1 MEIFKPLQI
10 YTYIYMYYISA
21 YILDEGLED
30 EVDGEEGETYE
41 FTEDDVIIQE
51 EEVIPTEQIVSYISI
66 YLSIFF

>member
-10 YTYIYMYYISA
+10 YTYTYMYYISA